1 MAATCLHSKLASRAG
16 LENKLTQLPAQ
27 KLAAGR
33 MLRDRQLSAPHDGAE
48 PLDQPRFP
56 DDQAI
61 ALRRAGERAIAADEA
76 DAHVR
81 RCLRQQLGSG
91 VAKATLIKDQDVE
104 ACEVRC
110 DERELLAQ
118 RRLRQA
124 YCSRDGES
132 VRCDVEEHE
141 RAVVAPAGKLETGDE
156 LQIGGR
162 HVAPRS
168 RGPKMDFACACGNRG
183 NLRVPPAARNLFCC
197 LLCTPR
203 SRRSEN
209 RFGQSRSDFT
219 GLLRE
224 PQEPQSG
231 SRSSEFLLLVC
242 RTSSSLAHEDRLRR
256 ASDLFQIPPAAWR
269 RGECR

>member
-110 DERELLAQ
+110 DEGELLAQ

-141 RAVVAPAGKLETGDE
+141 RAVVAPAGKIETGDE

-168 RGPKMDFACACGNRG
+168 RGPKMDFACVRE
-183 NLRVPPAARNLFCC
+183 P
-197 LLCTPR
+197 
-203 SRRSEN
+203 
-209 RFGQSRSDFT
+209 
-219 GLLRE
+219 RE
-224 PQEPQSG
+224 PQSAP
-231 SRSSEFLLLVC
+231 RSSEFIFLPPLHAPFAEVRKSIWPVPKRLH
-242 RTSSSLAHEDRLRR
+242 RPSAGTAGTSEWLSQLRIFFAPR
-256 ASDLFQIPPAAWR
+256 VQDKLFTRSRRPPPTR
-269 RGECR
+269 